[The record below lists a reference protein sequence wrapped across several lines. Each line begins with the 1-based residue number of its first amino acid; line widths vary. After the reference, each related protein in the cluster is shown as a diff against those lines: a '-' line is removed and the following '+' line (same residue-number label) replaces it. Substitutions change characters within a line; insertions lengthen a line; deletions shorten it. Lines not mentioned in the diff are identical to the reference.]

1 MEQNT
6 SAHANHVCKISSTYE
21 GFIYV
26 FVIYLSYKYYII
38 IIIIT
43 IIIIII
49 INRFYLT
56 HPFYV
61 VLCSNIFHIN
71 NINKT
76 QYMEVKKYN

>member
-1 MEQNT
+1 MPAMYVK
-6 SAHANHVCKISSTYE
+6 SALPTKDSFMFLSY
-21 GFIYV
+21 
-26 FVIYLSYKYYII
+26 IYLISI

-43 IIIIII
+43 IIIIIII